1 MIIFALVFA
10 GLLLTFSA
18 FTVVGVPYLVM
29 GPRAF
34 EVFGQPLDLQD
45 L

>member
-1 MIIFALVFA
+1 MITFALVLA
-10 GLLLTFSA
+10 GLLLAFSA